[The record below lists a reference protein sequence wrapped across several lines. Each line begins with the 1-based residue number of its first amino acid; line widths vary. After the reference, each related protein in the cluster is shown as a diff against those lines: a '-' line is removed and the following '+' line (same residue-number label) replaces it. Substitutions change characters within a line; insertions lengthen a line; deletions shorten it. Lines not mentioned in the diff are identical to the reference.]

1 MITYIFVSFLNV
13 FFHVVKTLMIV
24 KASKLVAST
33 ANCFCYTFSAVVV
46 KFIAESDLMVAIL
59 IAAFTNF
66 AGCYAGMY
74 VFEKFKK
81 QYQSK

>member
-13 FFHVVKTLMIV
+13 FFRVVKTLMIV

-46 KFIAESDLMVAIL
+46 KFIADSDLIVAIL

-74 VFEKFKK
+74 VFEKLKE
-81 QYQSK
+81 SK

>member
-24 KASKLVAST
+24 KASKLVVST

-46 KFIAESDLMVAIL
+46 KFIADSDLIVAIL

-66 AGCYAGMY
+66 AGCYAGMF
-74 VFEKFKK
+74 VFEKLRHNDTT
-81 QYQSK
+81 

>member
-46 KFIAESDLMVAIL
+46 KFIADSDLIVAIL

-66 AGCYAGMY
+66 AGCYAGMF
-74 VFEKFKK
+74 VFEKLRHNDTT
-81 QYQSK
+81 

>member
-46 KFIAESDLMVAIL
+46 KFIADSDLIVAIL

-66 AGCYAGMY
+66 AGCYAGMF
-74 VFEKFKK
+74 VFEKLRHNDTA
-81 QYQSK
+81 

>member
-1 MITYIFVSFLNV
+1 MITYCIVAFLNV

-46 KFIAESDLMVAIL
+46 KFIAESDLMVAIINNRRL
-59 IAAFTNF
+59 HQLRRLL
-66 AGCYAGMY
+66 CRD
-74 VFEKFKK
+74 VRL
-81 QYQSK
+81 